1 VVLPR
6 TPGLRSDL
14 ECTVCGKPATMSCG
28 GCAGFYYCDRAHQ
41 EMHWSNFDHH
51 ESCERTKKQVA
62 RTQELREDIFS
73 AFDWGRLSTEMI
85 DENVHTRCTLLEK
98 LGVHN
103 QNEYRRE
110 CPCHAKT
117 PFGKLPPGN
126 TYLPGGIRCKTTPVK
141 SWCLRLKF
149 ANWQSHELQQWL
161 RERVPNSTDACVRE
175 LRKPL
180 SENWDVMM
188 SCRLRALVE
197 EQDGPLKIPEFAP
210 KYPTPITL
218 HTAATIDYAVR
229 QLADFRG
236 RPSDGSP
243 ERCVAV
249 DVLGAEKEVDQLER
263 TIIALHWLRY
273 IDELIAP
280 KKRGFVY
287 PPLHLNLIGP
297 EVPFNALYDRDF
309 EGECWARTNPVT
321 VHMYRGLYHEVRE
334 TITCAYER
342 NDFLRDPHRL
352 VFMPN
357 AGIAAFTSWEP
368 TLKML
373 VNDVGETRRFGSKQP
388 VVVIT
393 DYTEEAANMGLKE
406 LKKMV
411 LREKVAARWKF
422 LEVRV
427 NPYRQPVS
435 CKGADNAMP
444 SYANG
449 FIFGMI
455 PSDFTCEDGDEK

>member
-1 VVLPR
+1 
-6 TPGLRSDL
+6 
-14 ECTVCGKPATMSCG
+14 MSCG

-297 EVPFNALYDRDF
+297 EVPFNALYDCDF

-455 PSDFTCEDGDEK
+455 PSDFTCEDGDEKCDEVQVVDY

>member
-1 VVLPR
+1 
-6 TPGLRSDL
+6 
-14 ECTVCGKPATMSCG
+14 MSCG

-117 PFGKLPPGN
+117 PFGKLPPVAD
-126 TYLPGGIRCKTTPVK
+126 TRCPPTQRGGTHSGRWFCG
-141 SWCLRLKF
+141 LLK
-149 ANWQSHELQQWL
+149 ANRQSYALQQWL
-161 RERVPNSTDACVRE
+161 RERVPNSTDAYVRE
-175 LRKPL
+175 SRKPL

-188 SCRLRALVE
+188 SCRLKALVE
-197 EQDGPLKIPEFAP
+197 EQDGPFKIPEFAP

-236 RPSDGSP
+236 RPSDGGP
-243 ERCVAV
+243 ERRVDV

-273 IDELIAP
+273 IDGLIAP

-297 EVPFNALYDRDF
+297 EVPFDATYDRDSF
-309 EGECWARTNPVT
+309 KSDWARRNPVT
-321 VHMYRGLYHEVRE
+321 VHMYRGLYHEVKER
-334 TITCAYER
+334 IAYNPFER
-342 NDFLRDPHRL
+342 NDFRRDPHRL

-373 VNDVGETRRFGSKQP
+373 VNDVGETRRSGSTQP

-411 LREKVAARWKF
+411 LREKVAARWNF

-455 PSDFTCEDGDEK
+455 PSDSTCEDGDEKCDEVQVVD

>member
-1 VVLPR
+1 
-6 TPGLRSDL
+6 
-14 ECTVCGKPATMSCG
+14 MSCG

-41 EMHWSNFDHH
+41 EMHWSDFDHH

-103 QNEYRRE
+103 ANEYRRE

-117 PFGKLPPGN
+117 PFGKLPPVAD
-126 TYLPGGIRCKTTPVK
+126 TRCPPGEDPAV
-141 SWCLRLKF
+141 SWSRGLDE
-149 ANWQSHELQQWL
+149 ANWQAYKLENWL
-161 RERVPNSTDACVRE
+161 EKRVPNSIDARVRE

-180 SENWDVMM
+180 PENWDVMM
-188 SCRLRALVE
+188 SCRLKALVE
-197 EQDGPLKIPEFAP
+197 HQDGPFKIPEFAP

-229 QLADFRG
+229 QLADFRW
-236 RPSDGSP
+236 RPPDAGP
-243 ERCVAV
+243 ERGVCV
-249 DVLGAEKEVDQLER
+249 DVLGAEKEVDQLEQ
-263 TIIALHWLRY
+263 TIIALHWLHY
-273 IDELIAP
+273 IDRPVAHG
-280 KKRGFVY
+280 KGDFVD
-287 PPLHLNLIGP
+287 PPFHLNLIGP
-297 EVPFNALYDRDF
+297 EVPFDAYKSLTRAY
-309 EGECWARTNPVT
+309 PVT
-321 VHMYRGLYHEVRE
+321 AHMYRGLYHEVKG
-334 TITCAYER
+334 TIRSHGSHAYAR
-342 NDFLRDPHRL
+342 KNFRHSPHRL

-373 VNDVGETRRFGSKQP
+373 VNEFGP
-388 VVVIT
+388 VVIIT

-411 LREKVAARWKF
+411 LREKAAARWNF
-422 LEVRV
+422 LEVQV

-455 PSDFTCEDGDEK
+455 PSDFTYGDGDEKCDEVQVVDLSSA

>member
-1 VVLPR
+1 
-6 TPGLRSDL
+6 
-14 ECTVCGKPATMSCG
+14 MSCG

-51 ESCERTKKQVA
+51 ESCVRTKKQVA

-117 PFGKLPPGN
+117 PFGKLPPVADTRHPPN
-126 TYLPGGIRCKTTPVK
+126 SKNPIS
-141 SWCLRLKF
+141 SWICGLRM
-149 ANWQSHELQQWL
+149 ANRQIYMLQQWL

-175 LRKPL
+175 SRKPL

-188 SCRLRALVE
+188 SCRLKALVE
-197 EQDGPLKIPEFAP
+197 EQDGPFKIPEFAP

-236 RPSDGSP
+236 RPSDGAVDVLGV
-243 ERCVAV
+243 RCVAV

-297 EVPFNALYDRDF
+297 EVPFDAPYDGDRD
-309 EGECWARTNPVT
+309 ERDGLARTNPVT

-334 TITCAYER
+334 RIAR
-342 NDFLRDPHRL
+342 NNFRRDPHRL

-373 VNDVGETRRFGSKQP
+373 VNEVGETRRDGLEQP

-411 LREKVAARWKF
+411 LREKVASRWNF

-455 PSDFTCEDGDEK
+455 PSDFTCEDGDEKCDEVQVVDY

>member
-1 VVLPR
+1 
-6 TPGLRSDL
+6 
-14 ECTVCGKPATMSCG
+14 
-28 GCAGFYYCDRAHQ
+28 
-41 EMHWSNFDHH
+41 MHWSDFDHH

-103 QNEYRRE
+103 ANGYRRE

-117 PFGKLPPGN
+117 PFGKLPPVAD
-126 TYLPGGIRCKTTPVK
+126 TRRPPGEDPVT
-141 SWCLRLKF
+141 SWSRGLDE
-149 ANWQSHELQQWL
+149 ANWQAYRLQKWL
-161 RERVPNSTDACVRE
+161 HDTVPNSIDACVRE

-180 SENWDVMM
+180 PENWDVMM
-188 SCRLRALVE
+188 SCRLKALVE
-197 EQDGPLKIPEFAP
+197 QQDGPFKIPEFAP

-229 QLADFRG
+229 QLADFRL
-236 RPSDGSP
+236 RSSDDGP
-243 ERCVAV
+243 ERGVFV
-249 DVLGAEKEVDQLER
+249 DVLGAEKEVDQLEQ
-263 TIIALHWLRY
+263 TIIALHWLHY
-273 IDELIAP
+273 IDRLILAH
-280 KKRGFVY
+280 RTGVFVD
-287 PPLHLNLIGP
+287 PPFLHLNLIGP
-297 EVPFNALYDRDF
+297 EVPLNLIGPEVPFDAYKS
-309 EGECWARTNPVT
+309 GAYSITA
-321 VHMYRGLYHEVRE
+321 HMYRGLYHEVKG
-334 TITCAYER
+334 TISSHAYAR
-342 NDFLRDPHRL
+342 KNLRLSPHRL

-373 VNDVGETRRFGSKQP
+373 VNEYGP
-388 VVVIT
+388 VVIIT

-411 LREKVAARWKF
+411 LREKAAARWKF
-422 LEVRV
+422 LEVQV

-455 PSDFTCEDGDEK
+455 PLDFTYGDGKEKCDEVQVVDLSSA

>member
-1 VVLPR
+1 
-6 TPGLRSDL
+6 
-14 ECTVCGKPATMSCG
+14 MSCG

-41 EMHWSNFDHH
+41 EMHWSDFDHH

-103 QNEYRRE
+103 ANEYRRE

-117 PFGKLPPGN
+117 PFGKLPPVAD
-126 TYLPGGIRCKTTPVK
+126 TRCPPGEDPAV
-141 SWCLRLKF
+141 SWSRGLDE
-149 ANWQSHELQQWL
+149 ANWQVYKLMTWL
-161 RERVPNSTDACVRE
+161 RQRDPNSIDDCVRE
-175 LRKPL
+175 LRKHLP
-180 SENWDVMM
+180 ENWDVMM
-188 SCRLRALVE
+188 SCRLKALVE
-197 EQDGPLKIPEFAP
+197 QQDGPFKIPEFAL

-229 QLADFRG
+229 RFR
-236 RPSDGSP
+236 RRSSDASP
-243 ERCVAV
+243 ECVIV
-249 DVLGAEKEVDQLER
+249 DVLGAEKEVDQLKQ
-263 TIIALHWLRY
+263 TIIALHWLHY
-273 IDELIAP
+273 IDLLVAGRP
-280 KKRGFVY
+280 RGVHPDK

-297 EVPFNALYDRDF
+297 EVPFDAYDDSTRIY
-309 EGECWARTNPVT
+309 PVT
-321 VHMYRGLYHEVRE
+321 MQMYNGLYHEVKR
-334 TITCAYER
+334 TIWDHSHAYARR
-342 NDFLRDPHRL
+342 NFRHSPHRL

-373 VNDVGETRRFGSKQP
+373 VNEFGP
-388 VVVIT
+388 VVIIT

-411 LREKVAARWKF
+411 LREKAAARWNF
-422 LEVRV
+422 LEVQV

-455 PSDFTCEDGDEK
+455 PSDFTYRDGDEKRDEVQVVDCSSA

>member
-1 VVLPR
+1 
-6 TPGLRSDL
+6 
-14 ECTVCGKPATMSCG
+14 MSCG

-41 EMHWSNFDHH
+41 EMHWSDFDHH

-103 QNEYRRE
+103 ANEYRRE

-117 PFGKLPPGN
+117 PFGKLPPVAD
-126 TYLPGGIRCKTTPVK
+126 TRCPPGEDPVT
-141 SWCLRLKF
+141 SWSRGLDE
-149 ANWQSHELQQWL
+149 ANWQACKLERWL
-161 RERVPNSTDACVRE
+161 RERLPNSIDACVRE
-175 LRKPL
+175 LQKPL
-180 SENWDVMM
+180 PENWDVMM
-188 SCRLRALVE
+188 SCRLKALVE
-197 EQDGPLKIPEFAP
+197 QQDGPFKIPEFAP

-229 QLADFRG
+229 QLADFRW
-236 RPSDGSP
+236 RSPSPYGGP
-243 ERCVAV
+243 ERCVVV
-249 DVLGAEKEVDQLER
+249 DVLGAEKEVDQLEQ
-263 TIIALHWLRY
+263 TIIALHWLHY
-273 IDELIAP
+273 IDRLIAQR
-280 KKRGFVY
+280 KGGFID
-287 PPLHLNLIGP
+287 PPFHLNLIGP
-297 EVPFNALYDRDF
+297 EVPFDAYKSSTQMRRGLSS
-309 EGECWARTNPVT
+309 PIVVT
-321 VHMYRGLYHEVRE
+321 AHMYRGLYHEVKG
-334 TITCAYER
+334 TISSHAYAWLE
-342 NDFLRDPHRL
+342 NSPHRL

-373 VNDVGETRRFGSKQP
+373 VYDRFGP
-388 VVVIT
+388 VVIIT

-411 LREKVAARWKF
+411 LREKAAARWNF
-422 LEVRV
+422 LEVQV

-455 PSDFTCEDGDEK
+455 PSEFKYGDGKEKCDEVQVVDCSSA

>member
-1 VVLPR
+1 
-6 TPGLRSDL
+6 
-14 ECTVCGKPATMSCG
+14 MSCG

-41 EMHWSNFDHH
+41 EMHWSDFDHH

-117 PFGKLPPGN
+117 PFGKLPPVAD
-126 TYLPGGIRCKTTPVK
+126 TRCPPGKVL
-141 SWCLRLKF
+141 SWCLGLLN
-149 ANWQSHELQQWL
+149 ANRQSYMLQQWL

-180 SENWDVMM
+180 PENWDVMM
-188 SCRLRALVE
+188 SCRLKALVK

-249 DVLGAEKEVDQLER
+249 DVLGVEKEVDQLER

-273 IDELIAP
+273 IDELITP
-280 KKRGFVY
+280 KKRGFVC

-297 EVPFNALYDRDF
+297 EVPFDALIDRDSF
-309 EGECWARTNPVT
+309 EGDGWARTNPVT
-321 VHMYRGLYHEVRE
+321 VHMYRGLYHEVEER
-334 TITCAYER
+334 IAYTAYAR
-342 NDFLRDPHRL
+342 HNFLRDRDPHRL

-373 VNDVGETRRFGSKQP
+373 VNEVGYIRSKQP

-411 LREKVAARWKF
+411 LREKVAARWNF

-455 PSDFTCEDGDEK
+455 PSDFTCEDGDEKCDEVQVVD

>member
-1 VVLPR
+1 
-6 TPGLRSDL
+6 
-14 ECTVCGKPATMSCG
+14 MSCG

-41 EMHWSNFDHH
+41 EMHWSDFDHH

-103 QNEYRRE
+103 ANEYRRE

-117 PFGKLPPGN
+117 PFGKLPPVAD
-126 TYLPGGIRCKTTPVK
+126 TRRPPGEDPVT
-141 SWCLRLKF
+141 SWSRGLDE
-149 ANWQSHELQQWL
+149 ANRQACNNEKWL
-161 RERVPNSTDACVRE
+161 HDTVPDSIDSCVRE

-180 SENWDVMM
+180 PENWDVMM
-188 SCRLRALVE
+188 SCRLKALVE
-197 EQDGPLKIPEFAP
+197 HQDGPFKNPEFAP

-229 QLADFRG
+229 QLADFRW
-236 RPSDGSP
+236 RSSDAGP
-243 ERCVAV
+243 ERRVVV
-249 DVLGAEKEVDQLER
+249 DVLGAEKEVDQLEQ
-263 TIIALHWLRY
+263 TIIALHWLYY
-273 IDELIAP
+273 IDRLANG
-280 KKRGFVY
+280 KGDFVD
-287 PPLHLNLIGP
+287 PPFHLNLIGP
-297 EVPFNALYDRDF
+297 EVPFDAYKSLTRAY
-309 EGECWARTNPVT
+309 PVT
-321 VHMYRGLYHEVRE
+321 AHMYRGLYHEVKG
-334 TITCAYER
+334 TIRSHGSHAYAR
-342 NDFLRDPHRL
+342 KNFRLSPHRL

-373 VNDVGETRRFGSKQP
+373 VNEYGPAVI
-388 VVVIT
+388 IT

-411 LREKVAARWKF
+411 LREKAAARWNF
-422 LEVRV
+422 LEVQV

-455 PSDFTCEDGDEK
+455 PSDFTYGDGDEKCDEVQVVDLSSA